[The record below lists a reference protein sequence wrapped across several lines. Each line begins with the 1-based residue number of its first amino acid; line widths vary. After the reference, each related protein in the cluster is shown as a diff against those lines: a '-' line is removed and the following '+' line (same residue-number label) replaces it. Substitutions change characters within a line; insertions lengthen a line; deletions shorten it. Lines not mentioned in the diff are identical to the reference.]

1 MITNK
6 TIFNLLKQM
15 ADAFTFTFGDKCE
28 IVIHDLSNIQQSIV
42 YITGDVTNRV
52 VGTPVSDVVIKKI
65 MEKGDKVED
74 QFGFKSITDDGREL
88 KSSTLFIR
96 DDNEKVVAAFCINLD
111 VTDYLNAIQ
120 TISAFAGGLKS
131 GEIEKI
137 SEKIA
142 YPVDETVDSLFEQAV
157 NEIGKR
163 PATMTTPEK
172 VKLVKSLEDKGAF
185 QIKGVVNQVA
195 IRLGVSNF
203 TVYNYIKKIRATNG
217 SSLYK
222 VIN

>member
-1 MITNK
+1 
-6 TIFNLLKQM
+6 M

-28 IVIHDLSNIQQSIV
+28 IVIHDLRNIQQSIV

-65 MEKGDKVED
+65 MGKGDKVED

-142 YPVDETVDSLFEQAV
+142 YSVDETVDSLFEQAV

>member
-6 TIFNLLKQM
+6 TIFKLLKQM

-28 IVIHDLSNIQQSIV
+28 VVIHDLKNIKQSIV
-42 YITGDVTNRV
+42 YITGNVTNRV

-65 MEKGDKVED
+65 MEKGDRVED

-96 DDNEKVVAAFCINLD
+96 DDAEKVVAAFCINLD

-131 GEIEKI
+131 GESEKI
-137 SEKIA
+137 SAKIA
-142 YPVDETVDSLFEQAV
+142 YSVDETVDSLFEQAV
-157 NEIGKR
+157 EEIGKR
-163 PATMTTPEK
+163 PATMTTNEK

-203 TVYNYIKKIRATNG
+203 TVYNYLKKIRATAG
-217 SSLYK
+217 SALYE

>member
-28 IVIHDLSNIQQSIV
+28 IVIHDLSNIQQSII

-52 VGTPVSDVVIKKI
+52 VGAPVSDVVIKKI
-65 MEKGDKVED
+65 MEKGDQVED
-74 QFGFKSITDDGREL
+74 QFGFRSITDDGREL
-88 KSSTLFIR
+88 KCSTLFIR
-96 DDNEKVVAAFCINLD
+96 DDDKKVVAAFCINLD

-131 GEIEKI
+131 GETEKI

-142 YPVDETVDSLFEQAV
+142 YSVDETVDSLFEQAV

-163 PATMTTPEK
+163 PATMTTHEK
-172 VKLVKSLEDKGAF
+172 VKLVKSMEDKGAF

-195 IRLGVSNF
+195 LRLGVSNF
-203 TVYNYIKKIRATNG
+203 TVYNYIKKIRATTG